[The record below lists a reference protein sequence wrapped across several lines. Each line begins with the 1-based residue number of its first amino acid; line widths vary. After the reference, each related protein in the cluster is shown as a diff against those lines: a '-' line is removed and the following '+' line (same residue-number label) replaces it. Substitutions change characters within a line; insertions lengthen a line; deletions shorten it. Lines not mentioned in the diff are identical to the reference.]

1 MQIETMDKYE
11 INVWKDAELLSKE
24 IVEFESNEKCYDYVM
39 DKHYAPGTWT
49 GSHQNKNGVT
59 LNRPPLGIRITW
71 AKRTKDNYIYKPKK
85 LTAEEKKLQR
95 ELYDSITLETIKE
108 LGPNEMYAKVRKN
121 YGPNPNETGYNEFP
135 GKGRKT
141 YIDGITGEKYTPRDA

>member
-1 MQIETMDKYE
+1 MDKYE

-24 IVEFESNEKCYDYVM
+24 VVEFASNKECHDYVM
-39 DKHYAPGTWT
+39 EKHYAPGTWT
-49 GSHQNKNGVT
+49 GSYQNKNGVK

-71 AKRTKDNYIYKPKK
+71 ARRTQNHYKPKR

-95 ELYDSITLETIKE
+95 ELYDSITSETIQE

-121 YGPNPNETGYNEFP
+121 YGPNPDATGYDEFP
-135 GKGRKT
+135 SRNKKET
-141 YIDGITGEKYTPRDA
+141 FIDGITGEKYRKDDI

>member
-1 MQIETMDKYE
+1 MDKYE

-24 IVEFESNEKCYDYVM
+24 IVQFASNEECYNYVT

-71 AKRTKDNYIYKPKK
+71 AKQHGRHYKPKR

-95 ELYDSITLETIKE
+95 ELYDSITPETTQE
-108 LGPNEMYAKVRKN
+108 EVGLNEMYNKVSIN
-121 YGPNPNETGYNEFP
+121 YGPNPDAKGYDEFP
-135 GKGRKT
+135 SRKKDKT
-141 YIDGITGEKYTPRDA
+141 YEKYTK